1 MLRNYLAVDLRGY
14 ANPYYAHVASTVRGA
29 GDLYAVEVC
38 DGPYAKRKA
47 VLKAEH
53 PDFVIARGGDLSHN
67 RKLLEDPDIAVMSR
81 PYPLDDTLAKIARD
95 NNVLLELCFAD
106 VRAASGYA
114 RSRMLQSLMRTVSVA
129 RKRSVPL
136 VLTSGATDEYSLV
149 TPRELAAFG
158 TVLGLD
164 PCEAKAAV
172 TTVPRTFFLGMVR

>member
-1 MLRNYLAVDLRGY
+1 MAVDLRGY

-95 NNVLLELCFAD
+95 NNVLLELCFAMCAPLR
-106 VRAASGYA
+106 VMRGPGCSSRSCARFPLLGSALYRACSQAGPPMS
-114 RSRMLQSLMRTVSVA
+114 
-129 RKRSVPL
+129 
-136 VLTSGATDEYSLV
+136 
-149 TPRELAAFG
+149 TPS
-158 TVLGLD
+158 
-164 PCEAKAAV
+164 
-172 TTVPRTFFLGMVR
+172 